1 MQTPSRHVVQKT
13 LRQAQLYGYL
23 VVLNDRVYYP
33 GGNNPVCSLH
43 KAKEIVQCGWL
54 RLQNGRL
61 EITPEGSK
69 ALLEAFHD

>member
-23 VVLNDRVYYP
+23 VARNDRVYHP
-33 GGNNPVCSLH
+33 GGNNPLCSLQT
-43 KAKEIVQCGWL
+43 AKEIARSGWL
-54 RLQNGRL
+54 KFQDGRF

-69 ALLEAFHD
+69 TLIEG